1 MSRLA
6 VLLTLLAALCLAPAA
21 LAQTP
26 WQSFQSPVDG
36 FGILFPGKPEK
47 TDKDFGNGAV
57 YHSFVVDSGD
67 TAFLV
72 IYTQYA
78 PGTFVGKDPALIL
91 DKTKEGLI
99 VGQKVSVRVDR
110 SFDFSLNAARELV
123 IDDEHGSTQMYRIY
137 VVRDRLYQVI
147 CGGPKGFEKT
157 PEAQRFQN
165 SFQLVTR

>member
-1 MSRLA
+1 VLRRQALL
-6 VLLTLLAALCLAPAA
+6 LLTVLCLAPAA

-26 WQSFQSPVDG
+26 WQPFQSAVDG
-36 FGILFPGKPEK
+36 FGILFPGKPEQSQ
-47 TDKDFGNGAV
+47 KDFGKGAIF
-57 YHSFVVDSGD
+57 HQFLVDSGD

-72 IYTQYA
+72 LYTQYA

-91 DKTKEGLI
+91 DKSKEGLI
-99 VGQKVSVRVDR
+99 AGLKVSVRVDR
-110 SFDFSLNAARELV
+110 SFDFALNSARELV
-123 IDDEHGSTQMYRIY
+123 IDDEHGSTQVYRIY

-157 PEAQRFQN
+157 PEAQRFQD